1 MARTRSATRTR
12 AASIRRWRTSCS
24 RWPPIPCA
32 STSARVFDLAAVTL
46 RAHAGGDVLLVL
58 ARAVEAALRCRI
70 EVDDVASRL
79 ASRPRGGARRRRC
92 RGFALLQ
99 FACDFL
105 RRGPRLLP
113 LRRCA
118 RAQQGGNPEFPHRLI
133 L

>member
-12 AASIRRWRTSCS
+12 AASIRRRRISCS
-24 RWPPIPCA
+24 RSPPIPCA

-46 RAHAGGDVLLVL
+46 LSHASGWVLLDL
-58 ARAVEAALRCRI
+58 ARGVEAAPRCPI
-70 EVDDVASRL
+70 EVDVLASRL
-79 ASRPRGGARRRRC
+79 APRPRGGARRRWC

-99 FACDFL
+99 FAGDFL

-118 RAQQGGNPEFPHRLI
+118 RAQQGGN
-133 L
+133 